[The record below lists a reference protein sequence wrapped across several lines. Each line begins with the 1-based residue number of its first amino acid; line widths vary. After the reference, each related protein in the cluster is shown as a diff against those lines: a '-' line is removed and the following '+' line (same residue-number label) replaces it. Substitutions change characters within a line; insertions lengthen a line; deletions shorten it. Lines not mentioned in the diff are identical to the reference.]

1 MTMQNSGLGH
11 DTVVPIP
18 GYSVAVGITWFG
30 PDHVVPFHMITD
42 PPASEARQNVV
53 DGHEIESRCPLGST
67 DSSPDHGLPMLPV
80 DTPVPFTMK
89 HTDALGQEMSVGSED
104 PGASEVV
111 QGDGCWDQVEPS
123 QPSTE
128 APTTAV
134 QEELVGHET
143 PTRPLW

>member
-1 MTMQNSGLGH
+1 MTMQNRELGH

-18 GYSVAVGITWFG
+18 GYSVAAGITWFG
-30 PDHVVPFHMITD
+30 PDHVVPFHMITE
-42 PPASEARQNVV
+42 PPASDARQNVV
-53 DGHEIESRCPLGST
+53 DGHEIESSSPLGST
-67 DSSPDHGLPMLPV
+67 DSSPDHRLPGPPV

-89 HTDALGQEMSVGSED
+89 HDDLVGQEMAVGSEE
-104 PGASEVV
+104 PEASEVV
-111 QGDGCWDQVEPS
+111 HGDGCRVQVEPS

-143 PTRPLW
+143 PTLPSW